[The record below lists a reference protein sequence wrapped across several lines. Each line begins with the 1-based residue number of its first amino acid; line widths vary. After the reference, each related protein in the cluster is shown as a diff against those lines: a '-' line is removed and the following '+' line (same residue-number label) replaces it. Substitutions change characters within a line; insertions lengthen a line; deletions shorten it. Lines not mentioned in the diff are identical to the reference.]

1 MYFRGWI
8 HSWTCGDCLD
18 ADRYWRLRAFHAGV
32 KGDHSTYC
40 PPKRCPSG
48 YLWMAMWMDG
58 YNSVEDVLEF

>member
-18 ADRYWRLRAFHAGV
+18 ADRYWRLRAFYAGV
-32 KGDHSTYC
+32 RGDRSACC

-48 YLWMAMWMDG
+48 RLWMAMWMDG
-58 YNSVEDVLEF
+58 YDSVEDVLEF